1 MRPFGTTQQLAK
13 RRKRVLRLLRRGK
26 SRTYVARKVGA
37 TERSVRRW
45 QQQAQAVQT
54 KPAQRHPGRP
64 ARLGATPVK
73 RLIETLGQ
81 GALSQGYG
89 EDFWTLIR
97 IAHVI
102 WVLFAVRYKP
112 SGVWRLLQRIGWS
125 CQKPQRRSFGGDQ
138 AALVR
143 WRRSTWYRIKKVA

>member
-1 MRPFGTTQQLAK
+1 MRPFGTTQQLAR
-13 RRKRVLRLLRRGK
+13 RRKRALRLLRQGK
-26 SRTYVARKVGA
+26 SPTYVAQKVGA
-37 TERSVRRW
+37 TQHSVRRW
-45 QQQAQAVQT
+45 RRQAQVAKT

-64 ARLGATPVK
+64 TRLGATQVK
-73 RLIETLGQ
+73 RLIETLRQ

-89 EDFWTLIR
+89 EDYWTLLR

-102 WVLFAVRYKP
+102 WILFAVRYKP

-125 CQKPQRRSFGGDQ
+125 SQKPQRRSFGGDQ
-138 AALVR
+138 EAIVR